1 MKVKEIISFPAIT
14 EDEDASV
21 AVILKHMELSRIGG
35 VVITKEGKP
44 VGIIVDY
51 DIAAKVIL
59 KDRSPDEVKAKEI
72 MSSSL
77 ITVGSDTS
85 VEEACGLMARKG
97 IRRLPVIEDGALVG
111 IMSIRNVLTGESVH
125 VRKYLF

>member
-1 MKVKEIISFPAIT
+1 MKVKEIMGFPAIT

-21 AVILKHMELSRIGG
+21 AVILKHIELSRIGG

-44 VGIIVDY
+44 VGITVDY

-59 KDRSPDEVKAKEI
+59 KDRSPDEVKAKE
-72 MSSSL
+72 
-77 ITVGSDTS
+77 
-85 VEEACGLMARKG
+85 
-97 IRRLPVIEDGALVG
+97 RRLPVIEDGELVG
-111 IMSIRNVLTGESVH
+111 IISIRNILTGEPQH

>member
-1 MKVKEIISFPAIT
+1 MKVKEIMSFPAIT

-21 AVILKHMELSRIGG
+21 AVILKHIELSRIGG

-44 VGIIVDY
+44 VGITVDY

-72 MSSSL
+72 MSSPL
-77 ITVGSDTS
+77 ITVGSDAS

-97 IRRLPVIEDGALVG
+97 IRRLPVIEDGELVG
-111 IMSIRNVLTGESVH
+111 IISIRNILTGESVH
-125 VRKYLF
+125 ERKYLF